1 MKEDTSV
8 NAGHFLTLTGTQPY
22 ARRMRVRM
30 MSRYLIFVALLINGD
45 NKFGDVCDD
54 FVALSFPQ
62 RVHADLQ
69 VFHQHFL
76 NNGRKRNV
84 LKMLTL
90 THKTGP
96 IMLISSFICGLW

>member
-8 NAGHFLTLTGTQPY
+8 NTGHFLTLTGTRLY
-22 ARRMRVRM
+22 ARRMLVRM
-30 MSRYLIFVALLINGD
+30 TSRYLIFVALLINGD

-62 RVHADLQ
+62 CVHADLE

-76 NNGRKRNV
+76 NNGRKRN
-84 LKMLTL
+84 LTL
-90 THKTGP
+90 IHKTGP
-96 IMLISSFICGLW
+96 IVLISSFIYGLW

>member
-1 MKEDTSV
+1 
-8 NAGHFLTLTGTQPY
+8 
-22 ARRMRVRM
+22 MRVRM

-54 FVALSFPQ
+54 FVALSLPQ
-62 RVHADLQ
+62 RVHADLE

-90 THKTGP
+90 IHKTGP